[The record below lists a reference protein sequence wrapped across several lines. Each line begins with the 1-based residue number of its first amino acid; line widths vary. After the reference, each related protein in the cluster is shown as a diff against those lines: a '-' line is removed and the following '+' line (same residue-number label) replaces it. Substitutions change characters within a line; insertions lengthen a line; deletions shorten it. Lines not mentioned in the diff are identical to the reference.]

1 MQVASN
7 LSLIP
12 WIPII
17 SLLVYCPVVCWLD
30 WKYRDIGTH
39 KIWLP
44 LLAIN
49 IPALIAG
56 YATNIYPWG
65 LIPVTILISLFWLA
79 VFTRW
84 KRGADAWWLVWITM
98 FAVINPLYNY
108 IFVESFLVYLIIF
121 TAAAYWAVWLDN
133 RLVKHI
139 NGFEMENGIPFLIP
153 ISCAFI
159 AAVVIV

>member
-1 MQVASN
+1 MQIASN
-7 LSLIP
+7 LWLLP

-17 SLLVYCPVVCWLD
+17 TLLIYCPLVCWLD
-30 WKYRDIGTH
+30 WKHRDIGTH

-49 IPALIAG
+49 IPVLIAG
-56 YATNIYPWG
+56 YATKIYPLG
-65 LIPVTILISLFWLA
+65 LIPVTVLISLFWL
-79 VFTRW
+79 VLFTRW

-121 TAAAYWAVWLDN
+121 TAAAYWAIWLDN

-153 ISCAFI
+153 ISCAFV
-159 AAVVIV
+159 ATVVIA